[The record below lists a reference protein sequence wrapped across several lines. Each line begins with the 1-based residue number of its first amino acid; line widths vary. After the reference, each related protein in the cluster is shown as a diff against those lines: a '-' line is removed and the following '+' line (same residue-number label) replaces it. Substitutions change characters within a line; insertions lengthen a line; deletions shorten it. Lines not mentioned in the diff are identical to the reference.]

1 MIVGGLGGKSRD
13 RARGRVSSGDWGKC
27 PDRGGKTDVTRVR
40 ESEKGRERV
49 RRKAVFVFVGRD
61 RGGS

>member
-1 MIVGGLGGKSRD
+1 
-13 RARGRVSSGDWGKC
+13 
-27 PDRGGKTDVTRVR
+27 VTRVR

-61 RGGS
+61 RGGSRKNYRGRASNRHEA